1 LVKQALILKSTDDSK
16 IVLIADVIEQ
26 KLRKEKELEFY
37 NAELKKLQDKIFWLE
52 REVKL
57 TEEII
62 EIIENEKQ

>member
-1 LVKQALILKSTDDSK
+1 MKSSDDSK

-37 NAELKKLQDKIFWLE
+37 NAELQKLQQKIFWLE

-62 EIIENEKQ
+62 EIIENEQDRQ

>member
-1 LVKQALILKSTDDSK
+1 LKSTDDSK

>member
-1 LVKQALILKSTDDSK
+1 MKSTDDSK

>member
-1 LVKQALILKSTDDSK
+1 MKSSDDSK

-26 KLRKEKELEFY
+26 KHRKQKELEYY

-62 EIIENEKQ
+62 EIIENEQQQQ

>member
-1 LVKQALILKSTDDSK
+1 MVKQALILKSTDDSK